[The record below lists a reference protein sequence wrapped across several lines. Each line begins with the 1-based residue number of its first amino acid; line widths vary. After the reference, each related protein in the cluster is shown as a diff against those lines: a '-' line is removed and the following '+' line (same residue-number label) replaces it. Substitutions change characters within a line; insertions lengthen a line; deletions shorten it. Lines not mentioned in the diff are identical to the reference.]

1 MDEISA
7 MRTNS
12 NQKTDAGRSG
22 FSVVSK
28 IFGIVGLCLSLLC
41 AIAGIAIWDVSK
53 IGVELDAIAERDVPM
68 TRALTNITTHQ
79 LQQSVNFERAMRAG
93 EVMDQRPEAK
103 VEFEKASS
111 QFGTLN
117 ALVETEITMALD
129 LVQVATTGAQTDRER
144 TEFESIGS
152 GLAKINAEHEDYAH
166 HASDVLE
173 LIGTGH
179 MHDAL
184 ALIPSIAEKEEH
196 LNHAVE
202 SLLEK
207 ISDLTAEAVVLAKA
221 HEVSLLVWL
230 IGLSAFAIV
239 AGTIASYIIIKLT
252 ISIPLVEVLRGLKA
266 LTEGDMSVDVK
277 LHYNDEIG
285 DISKAYVNFKE
296 NARQRQMLEIDAR
309 REREKET
316 IRQRHLQDVLEK
328 FQEILGDLVSSVDQ
342 QSERMNSTADTLNR
356 VSEDAK
362 DKAHQALDA
371 AGESS
376 SNLQTV
382 AAASEEFSVSIREIT
397 AQTNQTNQVSQRAAE
412 AVGSTG
418 SDVDGLA
425 GAVEKIGDVVV
436 MIRKIAE
443 QTNLLALNAT
453 IEAARAGEAGKG
465 FAVVAAEVK
474 QLSNETAKATDEI
487 ADQVNLVQEST
498 RGAVHSMREISGAI
512 TEVSDLA
519 GSVAAAAA
527 EQEAAAQEISMNIS
541 LASTNSMR
549 STENVE
555 TVTSVIQEAN
565 AESQQVRETSQQM
578 SCVAVKLSTAVEQFL
593 VDIAED
599 VRERRNSMRTYNEEE
614 VKLTLHD
621 RQIESRLIDK
631 SQNGARIL
639 HQEGIEVGS
648 RLRITFQDGTEKT
661 AECVW
666 VRDGAFG
673 SAYLQHD
680 KLAA

>member
-1 MDEISA
+1 
-7 MRTNS
+7 MRANS
-12 NQKTDAGRSG
+12 KQIPDGSRSG

-28 IFGIVGLCLSLLC
+28 IFMIVGLCLSLLC
-41 AIAGIAIWDVSK
+41 AIASIAIWNVSK
-53 IGVELDAIAERDVPM
+53 IGAELDGIAVRDVPM

-79 LQQSVNFERAMRAG
+79 LQQSVNFERAIRAG
-93 EVMDQRPEAK
+93 EVMDQRTEAK
-103 VEFEKASS
+103 AEFEKASE
-111 QFGTLN
+111 QFETLN
-117 ALVETEITMALD
+117 SLVNTEIAAALD
-129 LVQVATTGAQTDRER
+129 LVKVAISGAQTDKER
-144 TEFESIGS
+144 VEFKNASS
-152 GLAKINAEHEDYAH
+152 SLSKIKAEHEDYAL
-166 HASDVLE
+166 HAKEILE
-173 LIGTGH
+173 LVGTGH
-179 MHDAL
+179 MHDAFDL
-184 ALIPSIAEKEEH
+184 MPAIAEEEEH

-202 SLLEK
+202 ALLGR
-207 ISDLTAEAVVLAKA
+207 ISDLTAEAVSLAKG
-221 HEVSLLVWL
+221 HEAALLAWL
-230 IGLSAFAIV
+230 IGLSVFAI
-239 AGTIASYIIIKLT
+239 ALGTIASYIMVRRT
-252 ISIPLVEVLRGLKA
+252 ISVPLAEVLRGLYA

-277 LHYNDEIG
+277 LYYDDEIG
-285 DISKAYVNFKE
+285 DISKAYVKFKE
-296 NARQRQMLEIDAR
+296 NAMQRQLLEIDAR

-316 IRQRHLQDVLEK
+316 MRQRHLQGVLEK
-328 FQEILGDLVSSVDQ
+328 FQGILGDLVSSVDQ
-342 QSERMNSTADTLNR
+342 ESERMNSTADNLNR
-356 VSEDAK
+356 VSEDAR

-397 AQTNQTNQVSQRAAE
+397 SQTNQTNQVSQRAAE

-498 RGAVHSMREISGAI
+498 RGAVKSMREISGAI

-555 TVTSVIQEAN
+555 TVTTVIQEAN

-578 SCVAVKLSTAVEQFL
+578 SSVAEKLSGAVEQFL
-593 VDIAED
+593 VDIAKD
-599 VRERRNSMRTYNEEE
+599 VRERRNSMRIYSEEE
-614 VKLTLHD
+614 VTITFGG
-621 RQIESRLIDK
+621 RQMDSRLVDK
-631 SQNGARIL
+631 SPHGARIL
-639 HQEGIEVGS
+639 HQEGIEVGTQIG
-648 RLRITFQDGTEKT
+648 ITFQDGTEQT

-666 VRDGAFG
+666 IRDGAFG
-673 SAYLQHD
+673 SVFRQQEQM
-680 KLAA
+680 AA

>member
-1 MDEISA
+1 MRANSKQISDGN
-7 MRTNS
+7 RN
-12 NQKTDAGRSG
+12 G

-28 IFGIVGLCLSLLC
+28 IYAIVGLCLSLLC
-41 AIAGIAIWDVSK
+41 AIAGISIWDVSK
-53 IGVELDAIAERDVPM
+53 IGIELDGIAERDVPM

-79 LQQSVNFERAMRAG
+79 LQQAVNFERAVRAG

-103 VEFEKASS
+103 QEFEKASR
-111 QFGTLN
+111 QFDDLN
-117 ALVETEITMALD
+117 VLVEAEIVVALD
-129 LVQVATTGAQTDRER
+129 LVEVAIAGAQTDKER
-144 TEFESIGS
+144 KIFENARSN
-152 GLAKINAEHEDYAH
+152 LAKIEIEHEDYAH
-166 HASDVLE
+166 HAKEVLE
-173 LIGTGH
+173 LVGTGH
-179 MHDAL
+179 LHDAL
-184 ALIPSIAEKEEH
+184 ALLPAIAEEEEH

-202 SLLEK
+202 AQLGK
-207 ISDLTAEAVVLAKA
+207 IADLTAEAVVLAKE
-221 HEVSLLVWL
+221 HEMSLLAWL
-230 IGLSAFAIV
+230 IGLSVAAITIG
-239 AGTIASYIIIKLT
+239 AIASYFVIRWT
-252 ISIPLVEVLRGLKA
+252 ISIPLAEVLLGFKA
-266 LTEGDMSVDVK
+266 LTEGDMSVELKV
-277 LHYNDEIG
+277 HYDDEIG
-285 DISKAYVNFKE
+285 DISKAYVQFKE
-296 NARQRQMLEIDAR
+296 NSRQRQLLEIDAR
-309 REREKET
+309 LEREKET
-316 IRQRHLQDVLEK
+316 ERQRHLQGVLEK
-328 FQEILGDLVSSVDQ
+328 FQGILGDLVSSVDQ
-342 QSERMNSTADTLNR
+342 ESERMNSTADNLNR
-356 VSEDAK
+356 VSEDAR

-376 SNLQTV
+376 ANLQTV

-397 AQTNQTNQVSQRAAE
+397 AQTNQTNQVSQRAAD

-498 RGAVHSMREISGAI
+498 RGAVQSMREISGAI

-555 TVTSVIQEAN
+555 TVTAVIQEAN

-578 SCVAVKLSTAVEQFL
+578 SSVAEKLSGAVEQFL
-593 VDIAED
+593 VDIAKD
-599 VRERRNSMRTYNEEE
+599 VRERRNSMRIYSKEE
-614 VKLTLHD
+614 VTITFSGQ
-621 RQIESRLIDK
+621 QIDTRLVDK
-631 SQNGARIL
+631 SPHGARIL
-639 HQEGIEVGS
+639 HQEGIEVGTQ
-648 RLRITFQDGTEKT
+648 LRITFQDGTEQT

-673 SAYLQHD
+673 SAYLQQD
-680 KLAA
+680 KMAA